1 MIISCPKCARKLI
14 VKSERLGH
22 LLGCPFCQAKFAAP
36 GIPRRKRPSGWQS
49 FLSGFLLP
57 FSILAKFAKMCWT
70 GLTSAAKKAAKDGSI
85 APHFRPSPHVNG
97 RTGSELF
104 FERDEDDDDYYYYD
118 DDIDYGDEPAME
130 SSEVSRSRSY
140 YDSHGTFVGY
150 RDEEGWVHAEG
161 GRNYIGR
168 IDDDGTF
175 YDSSGMYRGQID
187 SHDGSGYMWED
198 REGYTGFQ
206 DGNRFSSEGNIG
218 IPDIYEDGGEGTGGA
233 FHALLDDKDDDEFYD

>member
-1 MIISCPKCARKLI
+1 MIISCPKCGKKLI
-14 VKSERLGH
+14 VKSERLEH
-22 LLGCPFCQAKFAAP
+22 LLGCPFCQARFAAP

-49 FLSGFLLP
+49 FLSGFILP
-57 FSILAKFAKMCWT
+57 FGIVANFAKKCWT
-70 GLTSAAKKAAKDGSI
+70 GLTSAAKEAAKDGSI

-97 RTGSELF
+97 RTGSERF
-104 FERDEDDDDYYYYD
+104 FEHDECDDDLYYND
-118 DDIDYGDEPAME
+118 DEIDYGDEPAME

-206 DGNRFSSEGNIG
+206 DGNRFSNEGNIG
-218 IPDIYEDGGEGTGGA
+218 IPDVYEDGGEGTGGA
-233 FHALLDDKDDDEFYD
+233 FHALLDDDDDDEFYD

>member
-1 MIISCPKCARKLI
+1 M
-14 VKSERLGH
+14 
-22 LLGCPFCQAKFAAP
+22 
-36 GIPRRKRPSGWQS
+36 
-49 FLSGFLLP
+49 
-57 FSILAKFAKMCWT
+57 
-70 GLTSAAKKAAKDGSI
+70 
-85 APHFRPSPHVNG
+85 G
-97 RTGSELF
+97 RELF
-104 FERDEDDDDYYYYD
+104 FERDEDDDDYYYD
-118 DDIDYGDEPAME
+118 DDIDYGDGPDIKT
-130 SSEVSRSRSY
+130 SGVSRSRSY

-175 YDSSGMYRGQID
+175 YDSSGMYRGQVD

-206 DGNRFSSEGNIG
+206 DGNRFSNEGNIG

-233 FHALLDDKDDDEFYD
+233 FQSLLDDDNDDESYD